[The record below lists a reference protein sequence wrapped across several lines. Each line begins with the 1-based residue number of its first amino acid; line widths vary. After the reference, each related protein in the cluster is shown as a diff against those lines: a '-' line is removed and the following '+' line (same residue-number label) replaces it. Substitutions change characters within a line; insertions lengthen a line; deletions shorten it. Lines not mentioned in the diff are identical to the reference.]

1 MVIMPLPMCAHCGV
15 KPVPSARATYC
26 SGGHAQAAR
35 RARER
40 SGKVAQL
47 PTPLPDGPASM
58 STEALVR
65 ADLEVGDRLATPL
78 GGMAM
83 QLARRVDQ
91 ATAVMGYAALVKQ
104 LMATLD
110 AAMRGVAVRTDAVD
124 DLKARRDA
132 KRAAG

>member
-1 MVIMPLPMCAHCGV
+1 MCAHCGER
-15 KPVPSARATYC
+15 PVPSARATYC

-40 SGKVAQL
+40 SSKVSTL
-47 PTPLPDGPASM
+47 PAPATDGSVV
-58 STEALVR
+58 STEDLVR
-65 ADLEVGDRLATPL
+65 ADLEAGGRLATPL

-110 AAMRGVAVRTDAVD
+110 AAMKGVAVRTDAVD

>member
-1 MVIMPLPMCAHCGV
+1 
-15 KPVPSARATYC
+15 
-26 SGGHAQAAR
+26 
-35 RARER
+35 
-40 SGKVAQL
+40 
-47 PTPLPDGPASM
+47 
-58 STEALVR
+58 
-65 ADLEVGDRLATPL
+65 
-78 GGMAM
+78 MAM

-110 AAMRGVAVRTDAVD
+110 AAMKGVAVRTDAVD

>member
-1 MVIMPLPMCAHCGV
+1 
-15 KPVPSARATYC
+15 
-26 SGGHAQAAR
+26 
-35 RARER
+35 
-40 SGKVAQL
+40 
-47 PTPLPDGPASM
+47 
-58 STEALVR
+58 
-65 ADLEVGDRLATPL
+65 
-78 GGMAM
+78 M

-110 AAMRGVAVRTDAVD
+110 AAMKGVAVRTDAVD